1 MCTFPGPLI
10 PLTPGLEDILA
21 EKVNI
26 IFIEEEINYV
36 GGIPN
41 NKVFNEFGNIY
52 SEKFSF
58 KNDTWRFKIEILLCL
73 KCLFVIS
80 DY

>member
-1 MCTFPGPLI
+1 MCTFSGPLI

-36 GGIPN
+36 GIPY
-41 NKVFNEFGNIY
+41 NKVF
-52 SEKFSF
+52 
-58 KNDTWRFKIEILLCL
+58 
-73 KCLFVIS
+73 
-80 DY
+80 